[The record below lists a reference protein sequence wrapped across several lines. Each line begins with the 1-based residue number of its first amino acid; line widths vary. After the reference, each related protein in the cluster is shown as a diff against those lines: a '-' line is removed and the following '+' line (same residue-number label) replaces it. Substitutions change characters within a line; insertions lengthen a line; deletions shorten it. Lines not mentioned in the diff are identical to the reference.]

1 MIDVFV
7 HQLTQ
12 YYGTDWL
19 AMVST
24 FMYLYLI
31 GNKQRSA
38 FIYAFFASL
47 CWLIFGWL
55 NQSFA
60 SVFANIIFIILNI
73 RGYIK
78 WAPQT
83 N

>member
-1 MIDVFV
+1 MEVIS
-7 HQLTQ
+7 QQISQ
-12 YYGTDWL
+12 YYGSDWL
-19 AMVST
+19 AMIAT

-31 GNKQRSA
+31 GNRKRVA
-38 FIYAFFASL
+38 FVYAFFASV

-55 NQSFA
+55 NHSFA

-78 WAPQT
+78 WAPQ
-83 N
+83 NN